1 MAFTVADLPIGCTDE
16 YQLTYQ
22 PFWAGSDSNSSA
34 PIAGWAWLCGLPEL
48 KLYSVSIGLKS
59 TDWII
64 ISTDQIPQIEKDGS
78 FFYML

>member
-1 MAFTVADLPIGCTDE
+1 MAFTADLPIGCTDE

-22 PFWAGSDSNSSA
+22 PFWAGSDCNSSA
-34 PIAGWAWLCGLPEL
+34 LIAGWAWLCGLPEL

-59 TDWII
+59 TDF